1 LRELILFL
9 GLFLVL
15 LDECLLDIVGHKLV
29 AREAGR
35 ERCTTTSE

>member
-1 LRELILFL
+1 MRGLILFL

-29 AREAGR
+29 ARETG
-35 ERCTTTSE
+35 